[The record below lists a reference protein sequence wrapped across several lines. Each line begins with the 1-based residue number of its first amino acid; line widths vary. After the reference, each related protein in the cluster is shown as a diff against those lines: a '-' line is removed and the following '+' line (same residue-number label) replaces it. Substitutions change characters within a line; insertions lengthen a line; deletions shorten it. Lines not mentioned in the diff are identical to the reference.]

1 MGTGRRPTEL
11 TLRAYRWGA
20 LVVVVA
26 RGAIDATN
34 FHRFDSYLS
43 EKQGTH
49 DLILDLV
56 DLTTLDR
63 SGVRIVTQAAKRAER
78 TGWGFA
84 VVAEPHSSAAEAIR
98 GYRLG
103 SRVRMLPSR
112 QAARDA
118 LQLMR

>member
-11 TLRAYRWGA
+11 MLRAYQWGA

-26 RGAIDATN
+26 RGGIDATN

-43 EKQGTH
+43 EKQGNH
-49 DLILDLV
+49 DVILDLV

-84 VVAEPHSSAAEAIR
+84 VVAEPHSAAAEAIR

-118 LQLMR
+118 LHLMR

>member
-1 MGTGRRPTEL
+1 MGSGRRPTEL
-11 TLRAYRWGA
+11 TLRAYQWGA

-34 FHRFDSYLS
+34 FHRFDNYLS
-43 EKQGTH
+43 EKQGAH
-49 DLILDLV
+49 DVVLDLV

-84 VVAEPHSSAAEAIR
+84 VVAEPQGSAAEAIR

-103 SRVRMLPSR
+103 SRVQMLPSR

-118 LQLMR
+118 LQLTR

>member
-34 FHRFDSYLS
+34 FHRFDSFLS
-43 EKQGTH
+43 EKQGAH
-49 DLILDLV
+49 DVILDLV

-84 VVAEPHSSAAEAIR
+84 VVAEPHGSAAEAIR

-118 LQLMR
+118 LQLTR